1 MQLTDLKF
9 NPGIDK
15 QDSPYAA
22 GDDRRYVDAQ
32 LVRFHYGKPE
42 RWKGWQYLP
51 NPNETLIGVVRDTH
65 AWISLNGT
73 RYLAIGTDRKLYLYS
88 EGAIF
93 DITPIRRTSGTL
105 TNPFETTSGGSGVTV
120 TDASHGAEVGDFVQF
135 SDGTTNNVVDGLEFN
150 NEFEII
156 SVINPNSYTINFP
169 TNATGSTAAGGG
181 SVTATYQ
188 ISVGNS
194 TSTYGYG
201 WGVLT
206 WGLSTW
212 STPRSSSSVTLFARQ
227 WSLDNFGEDLVA
239 TVLNGG
245 TFKWD
250 TSSGTGTR
258 AVSLGA
264 TAPVASRFNI
274 VSSDTRHLFLFGTC
288 TTVTD
293 EATQDDLFF
302 RFADRE
308 SLTVFAPT
316 AENEAGSL
324 RIADGSR
331 IVGAVRSTGQIL
343 VWTDTS
349 LHGIQFVGTPFTF
362 GQRQLGANCGLIAQ
376 HAAVDVNGQ
385 AFWMGDDAFYMYDGV
400 VKKMP
405 CSVQDY
411 VYDDI
416 SYTNKNDIACG
427 VNPEFNEILWF
438 YPSGSATQ
446 IDRVVVYNYLE
457 GTWYTTTLGR
467 TTYLG
472 AYTYENPIAT
482 EYNASLTANATT
494 STGVSNTPLGVT
506 AGASYVYNH
515 EVGNNQADGTALSA
529 SLTTGSIEIGDGDQF
544 MSVSRFVPDFTNL
557 VDDVKVTLTL
567 EDYPQST
574 ATQTTS
580 GNVSS
585 TTTKIDVRGRG
596 RSVKLNF
603 ATDQVDQSNWR
614 LGSMKLQLRPDGRR

>member
-9 NPGIDK
+9 QPGVDK

-22 GDDRRYVDAQ
+22 GDDRRYIDSQ

-42 RWKGWQYLP
+42 RWKGWTYLP
-51 NPNETLIGVVRDTH
+51 NPNETVIGVVRDTH
-65 AWISLNGT
+65 SWVSLNGT
-73 RYLAIGTDRKLYLYS
+73 RYLALGTDRKLYILEGSGLY
-88 EGAIF
+88 
-93 DITPIRRTSGTL
+93 DITPIRDTESL
-105 TNPFETTSGGSGVTV
+105 TNPFTTVSGSPIVTV
-120 TDASHGAEVGDFVQF
+120 TDASHGAVVGDFVTF
-135 SDGTTNNVVDGLEFN
+135 DDTTTNNVVDGIEFN
-150 NEFEII
+150 NEFEITEI
-156 SVINPNSYTINFP
+156 VDAGSYKITYSS
-169 TNATGSTAAGGG
+169 NATGSTASGGG

-188 ISVGNS
+188 ISIGPA

-212 STPRSSSSVTLFARQ
+212 GTARSSSSVTLNARQ
-227 WSLDNFGEDLVA
+227 WSLDNFGEDLIA
-239 TVLNGG
+239 TALNGG
-245 TFKWD
+245 TYQWD
-250 TSSGTGTR
+250 TSGGTTTR

-264 TAPVASRFNI
+264 TAPVASRFSL

-293 EATQDDLFF
+293 AATQDDLFF
-302 RFADRE
+302 RFSDRE
-308 SLTVFAPT
+308 SLTQWAPKAT
-316 AENEAGSL
+316 NEAGSL

-331 IVGAVRSTGQIL
+331 IIGAVTSTGQIL
-343 VWTDTS
+343 VWTDQS

-376 HAAVDVNGQ
+376 HAAVDVNGK

-411 VYDDI
+411 VYDDL

-427 VNPEFNEILWF
+427 INPEFNEIMWY

-457 GTWYTTTLGR
+457 GTWYTSTLGR
-467 TTYLG
+467 TSYLG
-472 AYTYENPIAT
+472 NYTFENPIAT
-482 EYNASLTANATT
+482 QYDTALVANATT
-494 STGVSNTPLGVT
+494 STGVTNTPYGVT
-506 AGASYVYNH
+506 AGASYVYNQ

-529 SLTTGSIEIGDGDQF
+529 SLTTGSIEIADGDQF
-544 MSVSRFVPDFTNL
+544 MSVSKFVPDFTSLTN
-557 VDDVKVTLTL
+557 DVAVTLTL

-574 ATQTTS
+574 TSQTTS

-585 TTTKIDVRGRG
+585 TTTKLNIRGRG
-596 RSVKLNF
+596 RSVKLAF
-603 ATDQVDQSNWR
+603 ASDTVGDTNWR

>member
-9 NPGIDK
+9 QPGVDK

-22 GDDRRYVDAQ
+22 GDDRRYVDSQ

-42 RWKGWQYLP
+42 RWKGWEYLP
-51 NPNETLIGVVRDTH
+51 NPNETIIGVVRDTH

-73 RYLAIGTDRKLYLYS
+73 RYLALGTDRKLYIYS
-88 EGAIF
+88 EGSVH
-93 DITPIRRTSGTL
+93 DVTPIRETASL
-105 TNPFETTSGGSGVTV
+105 TNPFETTSGGAGVTV
-120 TDASHGAEVGDFVQF
+120 TDAAHGADEGDFVTF
-135 SDGTTNNVVDGLEFN
+135 DNGSANNVVDGLEFN
-150 NEFEII
+150 NEFEITT
-156 SVINPNSYTINFP
+156 VIDANSYTITFP
-169 TNATGSTAAGGG
+169 SNATGTTAAGGG
-181 SVTATYQ
+181 SVTANYQ
-188 ISVGNS
+188 INVGP
-194 TSTYGYG
+194 TASTYGYG
-201 WGVLT
+201 WGVAT

-212 STPRSSSSVTLFARQ
+212 GTPRSSSSVTIAGRN
-227 WSLDNFGEDLVA
+227 WSLDNFGEDLIA

-245 TFKWD
+245 TYKWD
-250 TSSGTGTR
+250 TSSGLSVR

-264 TAPVASRFNI
+264 TAPVASRFNL
-274 VSSDTRHLFLFGTC
+274 VSADTRHLFLFGTC
-288 TTVTD
+288 TTVANS
-293 EATQDDLFF
+293 ATQDDLFF

-376 HAAVDVNGQ
+376 HAAIDVNGQ

-411 VYDDI
+411 VYDDL

-427 VNPEFNEILWF
+427 VNPEFNEIMWY
-438 YPSGSATQ
+438 YPTASATQ
-446 IDRVVVYNYLE
+446 LDRLVVYNYLE

-472 AYTYENPIAT
+472 NYTYENPIAT
-482 EYNASLTANATT
+482 EYSASVTANATT
-494 STGVSNTPLGVT
+494 STGVSNTPIGVT
-506 AGASYVYNH
+506 AGASYIYNH
-515 EVGNNQADGTALSA
+515 EVGNNQANGTAIAA
-529 SLTTGSIEIGDGDQF
+529 SLTTGSVEIADGDNF
-544 MSVSRFVPDFTNL
+544 MSVSKFVPDFTSL
-557 VDDVKVTLTL
+557 AKELKVTMTL

-574 ATQTTS
+574 TSQTTT

-585 TTTKIDVRGRG
+585 TTQKINVRGRG

-603 ATDQVDQSNWR
+603 ITNVVDETNWR

>member
-9 NPGIDK
+9 QPGVDK

-22 GDDRRYVDAQ
+22 GDDRRYINSEF
-32 LVRFHYGKPE
+32 VRFHYGKPE
-42 RWKGWQYLP
+42 RWKGWEYLP

-65 AWISLNGT
+65 SWLSLDGT
-73 RYLAIGTDRKLYLYS
+73 RYLALGTDRKLYLYS
-88 EGAIF
+88 EGKVF
-93 DITPIRRTSGTL
+93 DITPIRETASL
-105 TNPFETTSGGSGVTV
+105 TNPFETTSSSPTV
-120 TDASHGAEVGDFVQF
+120 SVSDAAHGASVGDFVTF
-135 SDGTTNNVVDGLEFN
+135 DDSTTNNVVDGIEFN
-150 NEFEII
+150 NEFEITT
-156 SVINPNSYTINFP
+156 VVDANSYTI
-169 TNATGSTAAGGG
+169 TYSSNATGSTAAGGG
-181 SVTATYQ
+181 SVTASYQ
-188 ISVGNS
+188 ISIGKA

-201 WGVLT
+201 WGTLT
-206 WGLSTW
+206 WGASTW
-212 STPRSSSSVTLFARQ
+212 GTPRSSSSVTLYARQ

-239 TVLNGG
+239 PVLNGK

-250 TSSGTGTR
+250 TSSGTAVR
-258 AVSLGA
+258 ATELGA
-264 TAPVASRFNI
+264 TAPVASRFNL

-293 EATQDDLFF
+293 SATQDDLFF

-316 AENEAGSL
+316 TENEAGSL

-343 VWTDTS
+343 VWTDNS

-376 HAAVDVNGQ
+376 HAAIDVNGQ

-416 SYTNKNDIACG
+416 SFTNKNDIACG
-427 VNPEFNEILWF
+427 VNPEFNEIMWY
-438 YPSGSATQ
+438 YPSSSATQ
-446 IDRVVVYNYLE
+446 IDRLVVYNYLE

-467 TTYLG
+467 TTYL
-472 AYTYENPIAT
+472 ANYTYENPIAT
-482 EYNASLTANATT
+482 EYDASLTANATT
-494 STGVSNTPLGVT
+494 STGVSDTPYGVT
-506 AGASYVYNH
+506 AGASYAYNQ
-515 EVGNNQADGTALSA
+515 EKGNNQADGTAISA
-529 SLTTGSIEIGDGDQF
+529 SLTSGSIEIADGDQF
-544 MSVSRFVPDFTNL
+544 MSVSKFVPDFTNL
-557 VDDVKVTLTL
+557 TNNLAVTLTL

-574 ATQTTS
+574 TSQTTS
-580 GNVSS
+580 ANVSS
-585 TTTKIDVRGRG
+585 TTTKINVRGRG

-603 ATDQVDQSNWR
+603 VTDTVDETNWR

>member
-9 NPGIDK
+9 QPGVDK

-22 GDDRRYVDAQ
+22 GDDRRYVDSE

-42 RWKGWQYLP
+42 RWKGWEYLP

-65 AWISLNGT
+65 SWLSLDGT
-73 RYLAIGTDRKLYLYS
+73 RYLALGTDRKLYLYS
-88 EGAIF
+88 EGAIY
-93 DITPIRRTSGTL
+93 DITPIRETASL
-105 TNPFETTSGGSGVTV
+105 TNPFTTVSGSPIVTV
-120 TDASHGAEVGDFVQF
+120 TDATHGATVGDFVTF
-135 SDGTTNNVVDGLEFN
+135 DDTTTNNVVDGIEFN
-150 NEFEII
+150 NEFEITEI
-156 SVINPNSYTINFP
+156 VDASSYKITYSS
-169 TNATGSTAAGGG
+169 NATGSTASGGG
-181 SVTATYQ
+181 TVTASYQ
-188 ISVGNS
+188 INVGNS

-206 WGLSTW
+206 WGSSTW
-212 STPRSSSSVTLFARQ
+212 GTPRSSSSVTLYARQ
-227 WSLDNFGEDLVA
+227 WSLDNFGEDLIA
-239 TVLNGG
+239 TVLNGE
-245 TFKWD
+245 TYQWD
-250 TSSGTGTR
+250 TSGGVATR

-264 TAPVASRFNI
+264 TAPVASRFNL

-293 EATQDDLFF
+293 AATQDDLFF
-302 RFADRE
+302 RFSDRE
-308 SLTVFAPT
+308 SLTQWAPKAT
-316 AENEAGSL
+316 NEAGSL

-343 VWTDTS
+343 VWTDQS
-349 LHGIQFVGTPFTF
+349 LHGIQFIGTPYTF

-376 HAAVDVNGQ
+376 HACIDVNGQ

-411 VYDDI
+411 VYDDL

-427 VNPEFNEILWF
+427 INPEFNEIMWY
-438 YPSGSATQ
+438 YPSSSATQ

-457 GTWYTTTLGR
+457 GTWYTSTLGR

-472 AYTYENPIAT
+472 NYTYEDPIAT
-482 EYNASLTANATT
+482 EYDASLTANATT
-494 STGVSNTPLGVT
+494 STGVTDTPYGVT
-506 AGASYVYNH
+506 AGASYVYNQ
-515 EVGNNQADGTALSA
+515 EKGNNQADGTALAA
-529 SLTTGSIEIGDGDQF
+529 SLTTGSIEIADGDQF
-544 MSVSRFVPDFTNL
+544 MSVSKFVPDFTSLTNNL
-557 VDDVKVTLTL
+557 AVTLTL

-574 ATQTTS
+574 TS
-580 GNVSS
+580 QVTSANVTS
-585 TTTKIDVRGRG
+585 TTTKINVRGRG

-603 ATDQVDQSNWR
+603 ITNTVNDTNWR

>member
-9 NPGIDK
+9 QPGVDK

-22 GDDRRYVDAQ
+22 GDDRRYVDSQ

-42 RWKGWQYLP
+42 RWKGWGYLP
-51 NPNETLIGVVRDTH
+51 NPNETIIGVVRDTH
-65 AWISLNGT
+65 SWFSLDGT
-73 RYLAIGTDRKLYLYS
+73 RYLALGTDRKLYLYS

-93 DITPIRRTSGTL
+93 DITPIRETASL
-105 TNPFETTSGGSGVTV
+105 TNPFETTSGGAGVTV
-120 TDASHGAEVGDFVQF
+120 TDASHGAEVGAFVQF
-135 SDGTTNNVVDGLEFN
+135 DNGSATNTVDGLEFN
-150 NEFEII
+150 NEFEITAI
-156 SVINPNSYTINFP
+156 IDSNSYTITFP
-169 TNATGSTAAGGG
+169 SNATGTTAAGGG
-181 SVTATYQ
+181 SVTASYQ
-188 ISVGNS
+188 INVGNS

-206 WGLSTW
+206 WGNSTW
-212 STPRSSSSVTLFARQ
+212 GTPRSSSNVTIYARQ
-227 WSLDNFGEDLVA
+227 WSLDNFGEDLIA

-245 TFKWD
+245 TYQWD
-250 TSSGTGTR
+250 KSNGTSTR

-264 TAPVASRFNI
+264 TAPVASRFNL
-274 VSSDTRHLFLFGTC
+274 VSADTRHLFLFGTS

-293 EATQDDLFF
+293 AATQDDLFF

-308 SLTVFAPT
+308 SLTTWAPT
-316 AENEAGSL
+316 ATNEAGSL

-376 HAAVDVNGQ
+376 HAAIDVNGR
-385 AFWMGDDAFYMYDGV
+385 AYWMGDDAFYMYDGV

-416 SYTNKNDIACG
+416 SFTNKNDIACG
-427 VNPEFNEILWF
+427 VNPEFNEVLWF
-438 YPSGSATQ
+438 YPSSSATQ

-457 GTWYTTTLGR
+457 NTWYTSTLGR

-472 AYTYENPIAT
+472 NYTYEFPISS
-482 EYNASLTANATT
+482 EYDTTVTANATT
-494 STGVSNTPLGVT
+494 STGVSNTPIGVT
-506 AGASYVYNH
+506 AGASYVY
-515 EVGNNQADGTALSA
+515 EQEKGNNQANGTAIAA

-544 MSVSRFVPDFTNL
+544 MSVSKFVPDFTSL
-557 VDDVKVTLTL
+557 SKELTITLTL

-574 ATQTTS
+574 TSQTTS

-585 TTTKIDVRGRG
+585 TTQKINVRGRG

-603 ATDQVDQSNWR
+603 LTNVADETNWR

>member
-9 NPGIDK
+9 QPGVDK

-22 GDDRRYVDAQ
+22 GDDRRYIDSQ

-42 RWKGWQYLP
+42 RWKGWAYLP

-65 AWISLNGT
+65 SWVSLNGT
-73 RYLAIGTDRKLYLYS
+73 RYLALGTNRKLYILEGSGLY
-88 EGAIF
+88 
-93 DITPIRRTSGTL
+93 DITPLRDTESL
-105 TNPFETTSGGSGVTV
+105 TNPFTTVSGSPIVTV
-120 TDASHGAEVGDFVQF
+120 TDASHGAALGDFVTF
-135 SDGTTNNVVDGLEFN
+135 DDTTTNNVVDGIEFN
-150 NEFEII
+150 NEFEITEI
-156 SVINPNSYTINFP
+156 VDAGSYKITYSSD
-169 TNATGSTAAGGG
+169 ATGSTASGGG

-188 ISVGNS
+188 ISTGPA

-212 STPRSSSSVTLFARQ
+212 GTARSSSSVTINARQ
-227 WSLDNFGEDLVA
+227 WSLDNFGEDLIA

-245 TFKWD
+245 TYQWD
-250 TSSGTGTR
+250 TSGGTTTR
-258 AVSLGA
+258 AASLGV
-264 TAPVASRFNI
+264 TAPVASRFSL

-293 EATQDDLFF
+293 AATQDDLFF
-302 RFADRE
+302 RFSDRE
-308 SLTVFAPT
+308 SLTQWAPKAT
-316 AENEAGSL
+316 NEAGSL

-331 IVGAVRSTGQIL
+331 IIGAVTSTGQIL
-343 VWTDTS
+343 VWTDQS

-376 HAAVDVNGQ
+376 HAAIDVNGK

-411 VYDDI
+411 VYDDL

-427 VNPEFNEILWF
+427 INPEFNEIMWY
-438 YPSGSATQ
+438 YPSSSATQ

-472 AYTYENPIAT
+472 NYTFENPIAT
-482 EYNASLTANATT
+482 QYDSALVANATT
-494 STGVSNTPLGVT
+494 STGVTNTPYGVT
-506 AGASYVYNH
+506 AGASYVYNQ
-515 EVGNNQADGTALSA
+515 EIGNNQADGTALAA
-529 SLTTGSIEIGDGDQF
+529 SLTTGSIEIANGDQF
-544 MSVSRFVPDFTNL
+544 MSVSKFVPDFTSLTNN
-557 VDDVKVTLTL
+557 VAVTLTL

-574 ATQTTS
+574 TSQTTS
-580 GNVSS
+580 GNVTS
-585 TTTKIDVRGRG
+585 TTTKINVRGRG
-596 RSVKLNF
+596 RSVKLAF
-603 ATDQVDQSNWR
+603 ASDTVDDTNWR

>member
-9 NPGIDK
+9 QPGVDK

-22 GDDRRYVDAQ
+22 GDDRRYIDSQ

-51 NPNETLIGVVRDTH
+51 NPNETIIGVVRDSH

-73 RYLAIGTDRKLYLYS
+73 RYLALGTDRKLYIYS
-88 EGAIF
+88 EGSVH
-93 DITPIRRTSGTL
+93 DVTPIRETASL
-105 TNPFETTSGGSGVTV
+105 TNPFETTSGGAGVTV
-120 TDASHGAEVGDFVQF
+120 TDAAHGAIEGDFVTF
-135 SDGTTNNVVDGLEFN
+135 DNGSANNVVDGLEFN
-150 NEFEII
+150 NEFEITT
-156 SVINPNSYTINFP
+156 VIDANSYTITFP
-169 TNATGSTAAGGG
+169 SNATGTTAAGGG
-181 SVTATYQ
+181 SVTANYQ
-188 ISVGNS
+188 INVGP
-194 TSTYGYG
+194 TASTYGYG
-201 WGVLT
+201 WGVAT

-212 STPRSSSSVTLFARQ
+212 GTPRSSSSVTIAGRN
-227 WSLDNFGEDLVA
+227 WSLDNFGEDLIA

-245 TFKWD
+245 TYKWD
-250 TSSGTGTR
+250 TSSGLGVR

-264 TAPVASRFNI
+264 TAPVASRFNL
-274 VSSDTRHLFLFGTC
+274 VSADTRHLFLFGTC
-288 TTVTD
+288 TTVANS
-293 EATQDDLFF
+293 ATQDDLFF
-302 RFADRE
+302 RFTDRE

-376 HAAVDVNGQ
+376 HAAIDVNGQ

-427 VNPEFNEILWF
+427 VNPEFNEIMWY
-438 YPSGSATQ
+438 YPSSSATQ

-472 AYTYENPIAT
+472 NYTYENPIAT

-494 STGVSNTPLGVT
+494 STGVSNTPIGVT
-506 AGASYVYNH
+506 AGASYIYNH
-515 EVGNNQADGTALSA
+515 EVGNNQADGTAISA
-529 SLTTGSIEIGDGDQF
+529 SLTSGSIEIGDGDQF
-544 MSVSRFVPDFTNL
+544 MSVSKFVPDFTSL
-557 VDDVKVTLTL
+557 SKELTVTMTL

-574 ATQTTS
+574 TSQTTS

-585 TTTKIDVRGRG
+585 TTQKINVRGRG

-603 ATDQVDQSNWR
+603 VTDVVDETNWR

>member
-9 NPGIDK
+9 QPGVDK

-22 GDDRRYVDAQ
+22 GDDRRYIDSQ

-42 RWKGWQYLP
+42 RWRGWTYLP
-51 NPNETLIGVVRDTH
+51 NPNETVIGVVRDTH
-65 AWISLNGT
+65 SWVSLNGT
-73 RYLAIGTDRKLYLYS
+73 RYLALGTDRKLYLL
-88 EGAIF
+88 EGSALY
-93 DITPIRRTSGTL
+93 DITPIRDTESL
-105 TNPFETTSGGSGVTV
+105 TNPFTTVSGSPIVTV
-120 TDASHGAEVGDFVQF
+120 TDATHGAVLGDFVTF
-135 SDGTTNNVVDGLEFN
+135 DDSSTNNVVDGIEFN
-150 NEFEII
+150 NEFEITEI
-156 SVINPNSYTINFP
+156 VNAGSYKITYSS
-169 TNATGSTAAGGG
+169 NATGSTASGGG
-181 SVTATYQ
+181 SVTAAYQ
-188 ISVGNS
+188 INNGPS

-212 STPRSSSSVTLFARQ
+212 GTPRASSSVTISARQ
-227 WSLDNFGEDLVA
+227 WSLDNFGEDLIA

-245 TFKWD
+245 TYQWD
-250 TSSGTGTR
+250 TSGGASTR

-264 TAPVASRFNI
+264 TAPVSSRFSL

-288 TTVTD
+288 TDVTD
-293 EATQDDLFF
+293 TATQDDLFF
-302 RFADRE
+302 RFSDRE
-308 SLTVFAPT
+308 SLTQWAPKAT
-316 AENEAGSL
+316 NEAGSL

-331 IVGAVRSTGQIL
+331 IIGAVTSTGQIL
-343 VWTDTS
+343 VWTDQS

-376 HAAVDVNGQ
+376 HACIDVNGM

-411 VYDDI
+411 VYDDL

-427 VNPEFNEILWF
+427 INPEFNEIMWY

-457 GTWYTTTLGR
+457 GTWYTSTLGR
-467 TTYLG
+467 TSYLG
-472 AYTYENPIAT
+472 NYTFENPIAT
-482 EYNASLTANATT
+482 QYNASLVANATT
-494 STGVSNTPLGVT
+494 STGVTDTPYGVT
-506 AGASYVYNH
+506 AGASYVYNQ

-529 SLTTGSIEIGDGDQF
+529 SLTTGSIEIADGDQF
-544 MSVSRFVPDFTNL
+544 MSVSKFVPDFTSLTN
-557 VDDVKVTLTL
+557 DVAVTLTL

-574 ATQTTS
+574 SSQTTT

-585 TTTKIDVRGRG
+585 TTTKLDIRGRG
-596 RSVKLNF
+596 RSVKLAF
-603 ATDQVDQSNWR
+603 ASDTVGDTNWR

>member
-9 NPGIDK
+9 QPGVDK

-22 GDDRRYVDAQ
+22 GDDRRYVDSQ

-42 RWKGWQYLP
+42 RWKGWEYLP
-51 NPNETLIGVVRDTH
+51 NPNETVIGVVRDTH
-65 AWISLNGT
+65 SWVSLNGT
-73 RYLAIGTDRKLYLYS
+73 RYLALGTDRKLYIL
-88 EGAIF
+88 EGSALH
-93 DITPIRRTSGTL
+93 DITPIRETASL
-105 TNPFETTSGGSGVTV
+105 TNPFTTVSGSPIVTV
-120 TDASHGAEVGDFVQF
+120 TDASHGAIVGDFVTF
-135 SDGTTNNVVDGLEFN
+135 DDSSANNVVDGIEFN
-150 NEFEII
+150 NEFEITEYVDANTYKI
-156 SVINPNSYTINFP
+156 TYSS
-169 TNATGSTAAGGG
+169 NATGSTASGGG

-188 ISVGNS
+188 ISVGPA

-212 STPRSSSSVTLFARQ
+212 GTARSSSSVTLDARQ
-227 WSLDNFGEDLVA
+227 WSLDNFGEDLIA
-239 TVLNGG
+239 TALNGG
-245 TFKWD
+245 TYQWD
-250 TSSGTGTR
+250 TSSGPTTR

-264 TAPVASRFNI
+264 TAPVASRFSL

-293 EATQDDLFF
+293 AATQDDLFF
-302 RFADRE
+302 RFSDRE
-308 SLTVFAPT
+308 SLTQWAPKST
-316 AENEAGSL
+316 NEAGSL

-331 IVGAVRSTGQIL
+331 IIGAVTSTGQIL
-343 VWTDTS
+343 VWTDQS

-376 HAAVDVNGQ
+376 HAAIDVNGK

-411 VYDDI
+411 VYDDL

-427 VNPEFNEILWF
+427 VNPEFNEIMWY

-457 GTWYTTTLGR
+457 GTWYTSTLGR
-467 TTYLG
+467 TSYLG
-472 AYTYENPIAT
+472 NYTFENPIAT
-482 EYNASLTANATT
+482 QYDTALVANATT
-494 STGVSNTPLGVT
+494 STGVTDTPYGVT

-529 SLTTGSIEIGDGDQF
+529 SLTTGSIEIANGDQF
-544 MSVSRFVPDFTNL
+544 MSVSKFVPDFTSLTNN
-557 VDDVKVTLTL
+557 VAVTLTL

-574 ATQTTS
+574 TSQTTS
-580 GNVSS
+580 GNVTS
-585 TTTKIDVRGRG
+585 TTTKINVRGRG
-596 RSVKLNF
+596 RSVKLAF
-603 ATDQVDQSNWR
+603 ASDTVGDTNWR

>member
-51 NPNETLIGVVRDTH
+51 NPNQTLIGVIRDTH
-65 AWISLNGT
+65 AWISLDGT
-73 RYLAIGTDRKLYLYS
+73 RYLALGTDRKLYLYS

-120 TDASHGAEVGDFVQF
+120 TDAGHGAEVGDFVQF
-135 SDGTTNNVVDGLEFN
+135 SDGSANNIVDGLEFN

-156 SVINPNSYTINFP
+156 SVISANSYTINFP

-188 ISVGNS
+188 ITVGPS

-206 WGLSTW
+206 WGNSTW
-212 STPRSSSSVTLFARQ
+212 NTPRSSSNVVIAARN

-250 TSSGTGTR
+250 TSSGTATR

-264 TAPVASRFNI
+264 TAPVASRFNLI
-274 VSSDTRHLFLFGTC
+274 SADTRHLFLFGTC

-293 EATQDDLFF
+293 AATQDDLFF

-400 VKKMP
+400 VKKMA

-411 VYDDI
+411 VYDDL

-427 VNPEFNEILWF
+427 VNPEFNEILWY
-438 YPSGSATQ
+438 YPSASATQ

-472 AYTYENPIAT
+472 AYTYEHPIAT
-482 EYNASLTANATT
+482 EYSASLTANATT

-515 EVGNNQADGTALSA
+515 EIGSNQADGTALSA

-557 VDDVKVTLTL
+557 NDEVKITLTL

-574 ATQTTS
+574 DTQTTS
-580 GNVSS
+580 GNVSN

>member
-51 NPNETLIGVVRDTH
+51 NPNETLIGVIRDTH

-120 TDASHGAEVGDFVQF
+120 TDASHGASVGDFVQF

-188 ISVGNS
+188 ISVGES

-212 STPRSSSSVTLFARQ
+212 STPRSSSSVTIYARQ

-245 TFKWD
+245 TYKWD
-250 TSSGTGTR
+250 TSSGTATR

-264 TAPVASRFNI
+264 TAPVAFRFNI
-274 VSSDTRHLFLFGTC
+274 VSADTRHLFLFGTC

-293 EATQDDLFF
+293 AATQDDLFF

-438 YPSGSATQ
+438 YPSASATQ

-557 VDDVKVTLTL
+557 VDDVQVTLTL

>member
-9 NPGIDK
+9 QPGVDK

-22 GDDRRYVDAQ
+22 GDDRRYVDSQ

-42 RWKGWQYLP
+42 RWKGWEYLP

-65 AWISLNGT
+65 SWISLDGT
-73 RYLAIGTDRKLYLYS
+73 RYLALGTDRKLYLYT

-93 DITPIRRTSGTL
+93 DITPIRETASL
-105 TNPFETTSGGSGVTV
+105 TNPFETTSGGAGVTV
-120 TDASHGAEVGDFVQF
+120 TDAAHGADEGDFVTF
-135 SDGTTNNVVDGLEFN
+135 DNGSANNVVDGLEFN
-150 NEFEII
+150 NEFEITT
-156 SVINPNSYTINFP
+156 VIDANSYTITFP
-169 TNATGSTAAGGG
+169 SNATGTTAAGGG
-181 SVTATYQ
+181 SVTANYQ
-188 ISVGNS
+188 INVGP
-194 TSTYGYG
+194 TASTYGYG
-201 WGVLT
+201 WGVAT

-212 STPRSSSSVTLFARQ
+212 GTPRSSSSVTIAGRN

-239 TVLNGG
+239 TVLDGG
-245 TFKWD
+245 TYKWD
-250 TSSGTGTR
+250 TSSGLSVR

-264 TAPVASRFNI
+264 TAPVASRFNL
-274 VSSDTRHLFLFGTC
+274 VSADTRHLFLFGTC
-288 TTVTD
+288 TTVANS
-293 EATQDDLFF
+293 ATQDDLFF

-324 RIADGSR
+324 RIVDGSR

-376 HAAVDVNGQ
+376 HAAIDVNGQ

-427 VNPEFNEILWF
+427 VNPEFNEIMWY
-438 YPSGSATQ
+438 YPSSSATQ
-446 IDRVVVYNYLE
+446 IDRLVVYNYLE

-494 STGVSNTPLGVT
+494 STGVSDTPIGVT
-506 AGASYVYNH
+506 AGASYIYNH
-515 EVGNNQADGTALSA
+515 EVGNNQADGTAISA
-529 SLTTGSIEIGDGDQF
+529 SLTSGSIEIGDGDQF
-544 MSVSRFVPDFTNL
+544 MSVSKFVPDFTSL
-557 VDDVKVTLTL
+557 SKELTVTMTL

-574 ATQTTS
+574 TSQTTS

-585 TTTKIDVRGRG
+585 TTQKINVRGRG

-603 ATDQVDQSNWR
+603 VTDVVDETNWR

>member
-9 NPGIDK
+9 RPGVDK

-22 GDDRRYVDAQ
+22 GDERKYVDSQ

-42 RWKGWQYLP
+42 RWKGWSYLP
-51 NPNETLIGVVRDTH
+51 NPNETVIGVVRDTH
-65 AWISLNGT
+65 SWVTLDGN
-73 RYLAIGTDRKLYLYS
+73 RYLAIGTDRKLYILEGSALY
-88 EGAIF
+88 
-93 DITPIRRTSGTL
+93 DITPIRETAAL
-105 TNPFETTSGGSGVTV
+105 TNPFTTVSSSPIVTV
-120 TDASHGAEVGDFVQF
+120 ADAAHGAAVGDFVTF
-135 SDGTTNNVVDGLEFN
+135 DDGSANNVLDGIEFN
-150 NEFEII
+150 NEFEITEI
-156 SVINPNSYTINFP
+156 VDASNYKITFSS
-169 TNATGSTAAGGG
+169 NATGATAGGGG
-181 SVTATYQ
+181 SVTASYQ
-188 ISVGNS
+188 INTGPA

-201 WGVLT
+201 WGILT

-212 STPRSSSSVTLFARQ
+212 GTARSSSDVTINARN

-245 TFKWD
+245 TFQWD
-250 TSSGTGTR
+250 KSNGVSTR

-264 TAPVASRFNI
+264 TAPIASRFSLI
-274 VSSDTRHLFLFGTC
+274 SSDTRHLFLFGTC

-293 EATQDDLFF
+293 AATQDDLFF

-331 IVGAVRSTGQIL
+331 IIGAVRSTGQIL
-343 VWTDTS
+343 VWTDQS

-376 HAAVDVNGQ
+376 HAAIDVNGK

-411 VYDDI
+411 VYDDL

-427 VNPEFNEILWF
+427 VNPEFNEILWY
-438 YPSGSATQ
+438 YPSSDATQ

-457 GTWYTTTLGR
+457 GTWYTSTLGR
-467 TTYLG
+467 TSYLG
-472 AYTYENPIAT
+472 NYTFENPISS
-482 EYNASLTANATT
+482 EFNASLVANATT
-494 STGVSNTPLGVT
+494 STGVSNTPFGVT
-506 AGASYVYNH
+506 AGASYLYNQ
-515 EVGNNQADGTALSA
+515 EVGNNQADGSAISA
-529 SLTTGSIEIGDGDQF
+529 SLTTGSIEIADGDNF
-544 MSVSRFVPDFTNL
+544 MSVSKFVPDFTSLANNL
-557 VDDVKVTLTL
+557 TVTLTL

-574 ATQTTS
+574 ASQTTT
-580 GNVSS
+580 GTVTS
-585 TTTKIDVRGRG
+585 TTDKINIRGRG

-603 ATDQVDQSNWR
+603 TTNTVDDTNWR

>member
-9 NPGIDK
+9 QPGVDK
-15 QDSPYAA
+15 QDSSYAA
-22 GDDRRYVDAQ
+22 GDQRRYTNSEF
-32 LVRFHYGKPE
+32 VRFHYGKPE
-42 RWKGWQYLP
+42 RWKGWEYLP

-65 AWISLNGT
+65 SWISLDGT
-73 RYLAIGTDRKLYLYS
+73 RYLALGTDRKLYVYS
-88 EGAIF
+88 EGSVH
-93 DITPIRRTSGTL
+93 DVTPIRETASL
-105 TNPFETTSGGSGVTV
+105 TNPFETTSGGAGVTV
-120 TDASHGAEVGDFVQF
+120 TDADHGAIEGDFVTF
-135 SDGTTNNVVDGLEFN
+135 TDGSTNNVVDGLEFN
-150 NEFEII
+150 NEFEITT
-156 SVINPNSYTINFP
+156 VIDANSYTITFP
-169 TNATGSTAAGGG
+169 TNATGTTAAGGG
-181 SVTATYQ
+181 SVTANYQ
-188 ISVGNS
+188 INVGP
-194 TSTYGYG
+194 TASTYGYG
-201 WGVLT
+201 WGVAT

-212 STPRSSSSVTLFARQ
+212 GTPRATSSVTIQGRN

-239 TVLNGG
+239 TVLDGG
-245 TFKWD
+245 TYKWD
-250 TSSGTGTR
+250 TSSGLSVR

-264 TAPVASRFNI
+264 TAPVASRFNL
-274 VSSDTRHLFLFGTC
+274 VSADTRHLFLFGTC
-288 TTVTD
+288 TTVANS
-293 EATQDDLFF
+293 ATQDDLFF

-308 SLTVFAPT
+308 SLTIFAPT

-331 IVGAVRSTGQIL
+331 IVGAVKSTGQIL

-349 LHGIQFVGTPFTF
+349 LHGIQFIGTPYTF

-376 HAAVDVNGQ
+376 HAAIDVNGR
-385 AFWMGDDAFYMYDGV
+385 AYWMGEDAFYMYDGV

-405 CSVQDY
+405 CSVEDY

-427 VNPEFNEILWF
+427 VCPEFNEIMWY
-438 YPSGSATQ
+438 YPSASATQ
-446 IDRVVVYNYLE
+446 IDRLVVYNYLE

-472 AYTYENPIAT
+472 NYTYENPIAT

-494 STGVSNTPLGVT
+494 STGVSDTPIGVT
-506 AGASYVYNH
+506 AGASYLYNH
-515 EVGNNQADGTALSA
+515 EIGNNKADGTAISA
-529 SLTTGSIEIGDGDQF
+529 SLTSGSIEIADGDQF
-544 MSVSRFVPDFTNL
+544 MSVSKFVPDFTNL
-557 VDDVKVTLTL
+557 SKELTVTMTL

-574 ATQTTS
+574 TSQTTA

-585 TTTKIDVRGRG
+585 TTQKINVRGRG

-603 ATDQVDQSNWR
+603 ATDVVDETNWR

>member
-9 NPGIDK
+9 LPGVDK
-15 QDSPYAA
+15 QDSAYAA
-22 GDDRRYVDAQ
+22 GDERRYVDSQ

-42 RWKGWQYLP
+42 RWKGWEYLP

-65 AWISLNGT
+65 SWISLDGT
-73 RYLAIGTDRKLYLYS
+73 RYLALGTDRKLYLYS
-88 EGAIF
+88 EGAVF

-105 TNPFETTSGGSGVTV
+105 TNPFETTSGGAGVTV
-120 TDASHGAEVGDFVQF
+120 TDSSHGASVGDFVQF
-135 SDGTTNNVVDGLEFN
+135 DNGSATNTVDGIEFN
-150 NEFEII
+150 NEFEIT
-156 SVINPNSYTINFP
+156 SVIDANSYTI
-169 TNATGSTAAGGG
+169 TYSSNATGTTAAGGG

-212 STPRSSSSVTLFARQ
+212 STPRSSSSVTLYARQ
-227 WSLDNFGEDLVA
+227 WSLDNFGEDLIA

-245 TFKWD
+245 TYQWD
-250 TSSGTGTR
+250 KSNGTGTR
-258 AVSLGA
+258 AVTLGA
-264 TAPVASRFNI
+264 TAPVASRFNL
-274 VSSDTRHLFLFGTC
+274 VSSDTRHLFLFGTS

-293 EATQDDLFF
+293 AATQDDLFF

-308 SLTVFAPT
+308 SLTTWAPT
-316 AENEAGSL
+316 ATNEAGSL

-349 LHGIQFVGTPFTF
+349 LHGVQFVGTPFTF

-376 HAAVDVNGQ
+376 HAAIDVNGK
-385 AFWMGDDAFYMYDGV
+385 AYWMGDDAFYMYDGV

-411 VYDDI
+411 IYDDL

-427 VNPEFNEILWF
+427 VNPEFNEVLWF
-438 YPSGSATQ
+438 YPSSSATQ

-457 GTWYTTTLGR
+457 GTWYTSTLGR

-472 AYTYENPIAT
+472 NFTYEFPIASQYDST
-482 EYNASLTANATT
+482 LTANATT
-494 STGVSNTPLGVT
+494 STGVSNTPFGVT
-506 AGASYVYNH
+506 AGASYLYNH
-515 EVGNNQADGTALSA
+515 EKGNNQANGTAITA
-529 SLTTGSIEIGDGDQF
+529 SLTTGSIEIADGDNF
-544 MSVSRFVPDFTNL
+544 MSVSKFVPDFTDL
-557 VDDVKVTLTL
+557 AKEMTVTLTL

-574 ATQTTS
+574 VSQTTS

-585 TTTKIDVRGRG
+585 TTQKINVRGRG

-603 ATDQVDQSNWR
+603 ATDVVDETNWR

>member
-9 NPGIDK
+9 QPGVDK

-22 GDDRRYVDAQ
+22 GDDRRYIDSQ

-42 RWKGWQYLP
+42 RWKGWEYLP
-51 NPNETLIGVVRDTH
+51 NPNETIIGVVRDTH

-73 RYLAIGTDRKLYLYS
+73 RYLALGTDRKLYIYS
-88 EGAIF
+88 EGSVH
-93 DITPIRRTSGTL
+93 DVTPIRETASL
-105 TNPFETTSGGSGVTV
+105 TNPFETTSGGAGVTV
-120 TDASHGAEVGDFVQF
+120 TDAAHGADEGDFVTF
-135 SDGTTNNVVDGLEFN
+135 DNGSANNVVDGLEFN
-150 NEFEII
+150 NEFEITT
-156 SVINPNSYTINFP
+156 VIDANSYTITFP
-169 TNATGSTAAGGG
+169 SNATGTTAAGGG
-181 SVTATYQ
+181 SVTANYQ
-188 ISVGNS
+188 INVGP
-194 TSTYGYG
+194 TASTYGYG
-201 WGVLT
+201 WGVAT

-212 STPRSSSSVTLFARQ
+212 GTPRSSSSVTIAGRN

-239 TVLNGG
+239 TVLDGG
-245 TFKWD
+245 TYKWD
-250 TSSGTGTR
+250 TSSGLSVR

-264 TAPVASRFNI
+264 TAPVASRFNL
-274 VSSDTRHLFLFGTC
+274 VSADTRHLFLFGTC
-288 TTVTD
+288 TTVANS
-293 EATQDDLFF
+293 ATQDDLFF

-324 RIADGSR
+324 RIVDGSR

-362 GQRQLGANCGLIAQ
+362 GQRQLGVNCGLIAQ
-376 HAAVDVNGQ
+376 HAAIDVNGK

-411 VYDDI
+411 VYDDL

-427 VNPEFNEILWF
+427 VNPEFNEIMWY
-438 YPSGSATQ
+438 YPTASATQ
-446 IDRVVVYNYLE
+446 LDRLVVYNYLE

-472 AYTYENPIAT
+472 NYTYENPIAT
-482 EYNASLTANATT
+482 EYSASVTANATT
-494 STGVSNTPLGVT
+494 STGVSNTPIGVT
-506 AGASYVYNH
+506 AGASYIYNH
-515 EVGNNQADGTALSA
+515 EVGNNQANGTAIAA
-529 SLTTGSIEIGDGDQF
+529 SLTTGSVEIADGDNF
-544 MSVSRFVPDFTNL
+544 MSVSKFVPDFTSL
-557 VDDVKVTLTL
+557 AKELKVTMTL

-574 ATQTTS
+574 TSQTTT

-585 TTTKIDVRGRG
+585 TTQKINVRGRG

-603 ATDQVDQSNWR
+603 ITNVVDETNWR